1 MRNYN
6 YVFLLVIFM
15 SITGYRAY
23 AYDIAVKTSDGVT
36 FYYNKINYPQKGYE
50 VVGASPSSGN
60 IVIPESVDGYKDSK
74 VISIGIQAFSNCTGL
89 TSVTIPNSVT
99 SIGWYAF
106 SGCTGLT
113 SIEIP
118 NSVTGIGEDAFSGC
132 TGLTSIE
139 IPNSVTKIGEDAFR
153 YCTGLTSL
161 SIGNGLR
168 VIGENAFAGCADLIS
183 IVFHC
188 KNVKEWFK
196 WYKSIKEIILG
207 DEVESIGDYAFYGCT
222 GLTSVSIG
230 NSVTSIDRYAFY
242 GCTGL
247 TSVEIPNSVTSIKD
261 NAFSYC
267 TGLTSVSIGN
277 GEKSIKDNAFSD
289 CTGLAS
295 IILHCKSVGNWFPQ
309 NESVKEIILGDE
321 VESIGDYAFYYFRG
335 LASVTIPNS
344 VTSIGRFA
352 FYGCKGLTSV
362 SIGSGVTSI
371 GAYAFDI
378 CPAILTLVSM
388 NTNPPYVGTDTF
400 SNIDKQ
406 KCTLYVPKGCIAIY
420 QQADWWKGFLNIRDD
435 APTGIQSVNN
445 DKDTKISHIYNLNG
459 KTQPVLQRGI
469 NIVRTTNGKTKK
481 ILIK

>member
-74 VISIGIQAFSNCTGL
+74 VISIGIQAFSGCTGL

-99 SIGWYAF
+99 SIGWY
-106 SGCTGLT
+106 
-113 SIEIP
+113 
-118 NSVTGIGEDAFSGC
+118 AFSGC

-247 TSVEIPNSVTSIKD
+247 TSIEIPNSVTSIKD
-261 NAFSYC
+261 DAFKNC

-277 GEKSIKDNAFSD
+277 GEKSIKDNAFSG

-321 VESIGDYAFYYFRG
+321 VESIGGYAFYYFRG

-352 FYGCKGLTSV
+352 FNGCEGLTSV

-371 GAYAFDI
+371 DAYAFSNCTALI
-378 CPAILTLVSM
+378 TLISM
-388 NTNPPYVGTDTF
+388 NTNPPSVESANTF
-400 SNIDKQ
+400 NSIDKQ
-406 KCTLYVPKGCIAIY
+406 KCILYVPKGCIAVY
-420 QQADWWKGFLNIRDD
+420 QQANGWKDFLNIRDD

-445 DKDTKISHIYNLNG
+445 DIDTKISHIYNLNG

>member
-74 VISIGIQAFSNCTGL
+74 VISIGIQAFSGCTGL

-118 NSVTGIGEDAFSGC
+118 NSVTGIEESAFSGC

-139 IPNSVTKIGEDAFR
+139 IPNSVTGIGEDAFMG
-153 YCTGLTSL
+153 CTGLTSL

-196 WYKSIKEIILG
+196 WNKSIKEIILG
-207 DEVESIGDYAFYGCT
+207 DEVESIGDYAFSGCT
-222 GLTSVSIG
+222 GLTSI
-230 NSVTSIDRYAFY
+230 
-242 GCTGL
+242 
-247 TSVEIPNSVTSIKD
+247 EIPNSVTSIKD

-277 GEKSIKDNAFSD
+277 GKKSIKDNAFSG

-352 FYGCKGLTSV
+352 FYGCEGLTSV

-371 GAYAFDI
+371 GAYAFNI

-388 NTNPPYVGTDTF
+388 NTNPPYVGTGTF
-400 SNIDKQ
+400 RNIDKQ
-406 KCTLYVPKGCIAIY
+406 KCTLYVPKGCIAVY
-420 QQADWWKGFLNIRDD
+420 QQADWWKDFLNIRDD

>member
-74 VISIGIQAFSNCTGL
+74 VISIGIQAFSGCTGL

-99 SIGWYAF
+99 SIGWY
-106 SGCTGLT
+106 
-113 SIEIP
+113 
-118 NSVTGIGEDAFSGC
+118 AFSGC

-247 TSVEIPNSVTSIKD
+247 TSIEIPNSVTSIKD
-261 NAFSYC
+261 DAFKNC

-277 GEKSIKDNAFSD
+277 GKKSIKDNAFSG

-321 VESIGDYAFYYFRG
+321 VESIGGYAFYYFRG

-352 FYGCKGLTSV
+352 FNGCEGLTSV

-371 GAYAFDI
+371 DAYAFSNCTALI
-378 CPAILTLVSM
+378 TLISM
-388 NTNPPYVGTDTF
+388 NTNPPSVESASTF
-400 SNIDKQ
+400 DSIDKQ
-406 KCTLYVPKGCIAIY
+406 KCILYVPKGCIAVY
-420 QQADWWKGFLNIRDD
+420 QQAYGWKNFLNIRDD

-445 DKDTKISHIYNLNG
+445 DIDTKISHIYNLNG